1 MTAWAWQNNDAGV
14 KTGWDLTPCGMD
26 TWGAKKKY
34 AKRANLFYF
43 FSVAAIF
50 FFYIFARAKKDR
62 SGPPLSRELGPGI

>member
-43 FSVAAIF
+43 FRWRGY

-62 SGPPLSRELGPGI
+62 SGPPLCRELGPGI